1 MYVFNCDTFRIQD
14 QLAKLRRNQ
23 ERRQQRKAA
32 REAAKAA
39 IPRSISLASRKLTGV
54 ISIPNDGAVDWMAP
68 NWPIP

>member
-39 IPRSISLASRKLTGV
+39 TAATDSTYGLSNKDKKTDTIVKHS
-54 ISIPNDGAVDWMAP
+54 
-68 NWPIP
+68 PI